1 MVYFNISYKK
11 YRSCHIT
18 NKGVL
23 LGKLGLKG
31 GRALRQSLR
40 QKFIDRHLFNVL
52 KTMHFLALVT

>member
-11 YRSCHIT
+11 YRPCHIT

-40 QKFIDRHLFNVL
+40 QKFIDRHLF
-52 KTMHFLALVT
+52 